1 MTDFGKIYTLNVEWE
16 QVDAILKG
24 ELRSVI
30 EDMQREDGSNIWSD
44 DPDVEQL
51 KREKMIEAC
60 KRILEYY
67 GDMAPWN

>member
-1 MTDFGKIYTLNVEWE
+1 MSSYTLNVEWE

-30 EDMQREDGSNIWSD
+30 EDMQREDGSIIWSR

-67 GDMAPWN
+67 GDMTPWN

>member
-1 MTDFGKIYTLNVEWE
+1 MSNYTLSVEWE

-30 EDMQREDGSNIWSD
+30 EDMERDDGSIIWSD
-44 DPDVEQL
+44 DPDVEKL
-51 KREKMIEAC
+51 KREKMIESC

>member
-1 MTDFGKIYTLNVEWE
+1 MSSYTLNVEWE

-30 EDMQREDGSNIWSD
+30 EHMQQDNTIIYSH
-44 DPDVEQL
+44 DPDVEEM
-51 KREKMIEAC
+51 KREKMIDAC

-67 GDMAPWN
+67 GDKL

>member
-1 MTDFGKIYTLNVEWE
+1 MSSSYTLNVEWE

-30 EDMQREDGSNIWSD
+30 EDMEREDGSIIWSD